1 MKKLAFTAVFFAVV
15 ALDLLDQNRAPA
27 ALFFAVVSTVIVLIL
42 IFSKQKQ
49 NQTK

>member
-27 ALFFAVVSTVIVLIL
+27 ALFFAVVSTVITVVL
-42 IFSKQKQ
+42 IFSNKK
-49 NQTK
+49 K